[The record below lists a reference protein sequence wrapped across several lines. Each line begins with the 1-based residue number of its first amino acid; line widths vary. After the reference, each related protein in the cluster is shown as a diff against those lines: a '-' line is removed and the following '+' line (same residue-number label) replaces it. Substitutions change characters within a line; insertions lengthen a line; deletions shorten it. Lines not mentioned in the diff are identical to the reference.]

1 MTESGKGLL
10 DRRAPHAAGGM
21 IAPPPPPESRREPR
35 TGAVRRTLLT
45 ILAVVVVCL
54 ALESPGQYNVWG
66 IQDFL
71 RLPLEALAL
80 GVVALFLP
88 PRPMRV
94 VALVFGVLLAALVL
108 LRGLNLGFRAALTR
122 PFDIVDDWTYLR
134 DGAETLATFAGPVVA
149 ALAVTAAI
157 AVTVGLFVLVPW
169 ASMRVAA
176 EVGRHRGRAVPVLAI
191 LVAGWFTLAAT
202 GVGWPHGYYT
212 AAVASD
218 ATARMAWQT
227 VQTVPDYLADRTT
240 FSHDIRT
247 DPAAAVP
254 ASSLVAGLAGK
265 DVLVVYVESYGR
277 VALDD
282 PQVAPTVRAAL
293 TTSDEELSAAGFS
306 ARSAWVDSPTFGA
319 GSWLA
324 HSSVGAGL
332 WVNSQ
337 RRYDQLIAAP
347 RITLSSTFGDAGW
360 RTVFDV
366 PSIDRPWVQGQQF
379 YGYDKLYTKFNVGYQ
394 GKPYGYATMPDQY
407 IYHAFAQRELAPG
420 HRTPVYA
427 EIDSLSSHF
436 PWTQPPPLVP
446 WDDVGDGAQFTGPV
460 ATTASQRV
468 IYART
473 VAYAMQALTQFVAN
487 SHDPNLVVLAM
498 GDHQPNNSV
507 TSQGAS
513 HQTPVMLITQD
524 DAALK
529 AADGWGWNAGLE
541 PASDA
546 PVWPMS
552 AVRDHLFSSF
562 GTSAAHA
569 ALAGQE

>member
-1 MTESGKGLL
+1 M
-10 DRRAPHAAGGM
+10 R
-21 IAPPPPPESRREPR
+21 SR
-35 TGAVRRTLLT
+35 LLT
-45 ILAVVVVCL
+45 ILAVIVLCL
-54 ALESPGQYNVWG
+54 ALVSPGQYNVWG

-71 RLPLEALAL
+71 RLPIEALAL
-80 GVVALFLP
+80 GVLALFVP

-149 ALAVTAAI
+149 ALAATAAI
-157 AVTVGLFVLVPW
+157 AVAAGVFVLVPW

-176 EVGRHRGRAVPVLAI
+176 VVGRHRGRAVPVLAI
-191 LVAGWFTLAAT
+191 LTAGWTVLAVT

-212 AAVASD
+212 ATLASD
-218 ATARMAWQT
+218 STARMAWQT
-227 VQTVPDYLADRTT
+227 AQVIPDDLADRST
-240 FSHDIRT
+240 FARDIHT
-247 DPAAAVP
+247 DPAATVP
-254 ASSLVAGLAGK
+254 ASSRVAGLAGK
-265 DVLVVYVESYGR
+265 DVLLVYVESYGR

-282 PQVAPTVRAAL
+282 PQLAPTVRASL
-293 TTSDEELSAAGFS
+293 KTSDEQLSAAGFS
-306 ARSAWVDSPTFGA
+306 TRSAWVDSPTFGA

-324 HSSVGAGL
+324 HSTVGAGL

-337 RRYDQLIAAP
+337 RRYDQLIAAN

-366 PSIDRPWVQGQQF
+366 PSTDRPWVQGQQF

-394 GKPYGYATMPDQY
+394 GKPYNYATMPDQY

-420 HRTPVYA
+420 NRAPVYA
-427 EIDSLSSHF
+427 EIDTLSSHY
-436 PWTQPPPLVP
+436 PWTQPPSLLP
-446 WDDVGDGAQFTGPV
+446 WNEVGDGSQFTGP
-460 ATTASQRV
+460 ATTTASPRV

-473 VAYAMQALTQFVAN
+473 VAYAMKALSQFVAN

-524 DAALK
+524 NAALK
-529 AADGWGWNAGLE
+529 AADAWGWNAGLE

-552 AVRDHLFSSF
+552 TVRDHLFSAF
-562 GTSAAHA
+562 GTSAARTAMTRDH
-569 ALAGQE
+569 G

>member
-1 MTESGKGLL
+1 M
-10 DRRAPHAAGGM
+10 
-21 IAPPPPPESRREPR
+21 
-35 TGAVRRTLLT
+35 T
-45 ILAVVVVCL
+45 ILAAVVLCL
-54 ALESPGQYNVWG
+54 ALASPGQYSVWG

-71 RLPLEALAL
+71 RLPIEGLAL
-80 GVVALFLP
+80 GVAALLLP

-108 LRGLNLGFRAALTR
+108 LRGLNLGFRAVLTR

-134 DGAETLATFAGPVVA
+134 DGAETLATFAGPAVA

-157 AVTVGLFVLVPW
+157 AVAVGIFVLVPW
-169 ASMRVAA
+169 ASMRVADA
-176 EVGRHRGRAVPVLAI
+176 IGRQRVRAVPVLAT
-191 LVAGWFTLAAT
+191 LVAAWSILAVT

-212 AAVASD
+212 AAIASD

-227 VQTVPDYLADRTT
+227 VQVLPDDLADRDA
-240 FSHDIRT
+240 FAHDIRT

-254 ASSLVAGLAGK
+254 ASSRIAGLAGK

-282 PQVAPTVRAAL
+282 PQLAPTVRSAL
-293 TTSDEELSAAGFS
+293 TTSDEQLSAAGFS

-324 HSSVGAGL
+324 HASVGAGL

-366 PSIDRPWVQGQQF
+366 PSTDRPWVQGQQF

-407 IYHAFAQRELAPG
+407 IYHAFAQRELTPG
-420 HRTPVYA
+420 DRPPVYA
-427 EIDSLSSHF
+427 EIDTLSSHY
-436 PWTQPPPLVP
+436 PWTQPPSLLP
-446 WDDVGDGAQFTGPV
+446 WNDVGDGAAFTGPV
-460 ATTASQRV
+460 ATTTSPRV

-473 VAYAMQALTQFVAN
+473 VAYAMQALTQFVTN

-498 GDHQPNNSV
+498 GDHQPNSSV
-507 TSQGAS
+507 TRQGAS
-513 HQTPVMLITQD
+513 HQTPVMLITKD

-529 AADGWGWNAGLE
+529 AADAWGWNAGLE

-552 AVRDHLFSSF
+552 AVRNHLFSAF
-562 GTSAAHA
+562 GTSEARTAMTGAH
-569 ALAGQE
+569 G